1 MVSFCDASAWQELKI
16 AAAEI
21 KAVANSILASVLLVV
36 VCVCV
41 LASSSLEANERKEL
55 LNDRS
60 RRLYHRGFPHL
71 RRRVTSFTYASGGV
85 YCTRRVFT

>member
-36 VCVCV
+36 V
-41 LASSSLEANERKEL
+41 
-55 LNDRS
+55 
-60 RRLYHRGFPHL
+60 
-71 RRRVTSFTYASGGV
+71 
-85 YCTRRVFT
+85 